1 MGDWGYI
8 EVIERLGKSIEIV
21 GVVIIVIGLV
31 YSTWR
36 FVQALRT
43 TPFETQYKQYRRS
56 LARSILLGLEF
67 LVAGDI
73 ISTVAVDPS
82 FTSVGVLAII
92 VAIRTFLSIELELE
106 IDGRWPWQGGKQ
118 DSSPPG

>member
-1 MGDWGYI
+1 MGEWGYK
-8 EVIERLGKSIEIV
+8 EVVEHLGRGVELV
-21 GVVIIVIGLV
+21 GVAIIVIGLL

-36 FVQALRT
+36 FVDTLRDA
-43 TPFETQYKQYRRS
+43 PFETQYTEFRRS

-82 FTSVGVLAII
+82 FYSVGVLAII
-92 VAIRTFLSIELELE
+92 VAIRTFLSLELELE
-106 IDGRWPWQGGKQ
+106 IEGRWPWQQ
-118 DSSPPG
+118 PPDDSSSEP